1 MTALALDAAQDI
13 LSVALKRPEGEYYF
27 QLDAGL
33 RHSERLMELADY
45 AFRISRSDP
54 SELDLVACMKGPG
67 SFTGLRIGM
76 SCAKGIAVSLGIP
89 LIAVPTLDCIAYP
102 CSAWPGLVVPIMDAK
117 QKRWY
122 CAVYSK
128 GTLISGYMDSSA
140 SDLIALIGTLRE
152 HVAGRQKGDLI
163 PILLTGPDAGSARKE
178 LSAIAINA
186 GLGPDFCVEDPDA
199 RRGNATALLRSAI
212 GRYEQAGEA
221 AAEKD
226 GDGIDYLRKSEA
238 ELTLEMKKTIRKA
251 PDER

>member
-45 AFRISRSDP
+45 AFKISRSDP

-76 SCAKGIAVSLGIP
+76 SCAKGIATSLGIP

-102 CSAWPGLVVPIMDAK
+102 CSAWPGFVLPIMDAR

-122 CAVYSK
+122 CAVYFQGS
-128 GTLISGYMDSSA
+128 LISGYMDSSA
-140 SDLIALIGTLRE
+140 LDLIKLIGTLRE
-152 HVAGRQKGDLI
+152 QLGGVQKAETIPVLI
-163 PILLTGPDAGSARKE
+163 TGPDATAACRE
-178 LSAIAINA
+178 LSAVSKTA
-186 GLGPDFCVEDPDA
+186 GLGSSFCIENPDA
-199 RRGNATALLRSAI
+199 RRGSATSLLRSAVA
-212 GRYEQAGEA
+212 RFEQVGVA
-221 AAEKD
+221 AAAKD

-238 ELTLEMKKTIRKA
+238 ELTLEMKLSHRGGIR
-251 PDER
+251 

>member
-13 LSVALKRPEGEYYF
+13 VSVALKLPEGEYYF

-45 AFRISRSDP
+45 AFRISRSEP

-140 SDLIALIGTLRE
+140 TDLAVLTGTLRE
-152 HVAGRQKGDLI
+152 QVIGGQKVESM
-163 PILLTGPDAGSARKE
+163 PVLLTGPDAGVACRE
-178 LSAIAINA
+178 LSVAAMTA
-186 GLGPDFCVEDPDA
+186 GLGSDFCIEDPDA
-199 RRGNATALLRSAI
+199 RRGNASALLRSAI
-212 GRYEQAGEA
+212 ARYERAGQA

-226 GDGIDYLRKSEA
+226 GDGIEYLRKSEA
-238 ELTLEMKKTIRKA
+238 ELTLEMKRLHLGGTR
-251 PDER
+251 

>member
-1 MTALALDAAQDI
+1 VTALALDAAQDI
-13 LSVALKRPEGEYYF
+13 VSVALKRPEGEYYF

-45 AFRISRSDP
+45 AFRISRSEP

-140 SDLIALIGTLRE
+140 IDLFSLIGTLRE
-152 HVAGRQKGDLI
+152 QTIGRLQVESM
-163 PILLTGPDAGSARKE
+163 PVLLTGSDAGAACKE
-178 LSAIAINA
+178 LSVIAMTA
-186 GLGPDFCVEDPDA
+186 GLGIDFCIEDPDA

-212 GRYEQAGEA
+212 ARYGQMGQDAV
-221 AAEKD
+221 EKD

-238 ELTLEMKKTIRKA
+238 ELTLEIKKIRQDGA
-251 PDER
+251 R